1 MLTAYISV
9 LVSQGRSWLNYMA
22 ILSRRSAHAVKLSMI
37 YLYYILFRS
46 MYHLSIKFLFSRL
59 GLFKWLFSVWR
70 YLRDFEIETIGLKDT
85 PRRCSDKNCGARLKD
100 TVLDW
105 DVSTCTFYML
115 SYKFFYRNISFGNR
129 KYCEILPLANGSS
142 MKHYRFSC
150 YIVLW
155 AVFFN
160 FFITGK

>member
-115 SYKFFYRNISFGNR
+115 SYKFFIEIFHLAIGSTV
-129 KYCEILPLANGSS
+129 KYYLWQME
-142 MKHYRFSC
+142 
-150 YIVLW
+150 VLW
-155 AVFFN
+155 NTTDFHV
-160 FFITGK
+160 T